1 MPVII
6 NGEVVADTDPRA
18 VAHRNRGRN
27 SQQQQQRRG
36 TGRFGT
42 LGGSSSNNNTNNN
55 GRFASGRNN
64 NNNNNNARNGQNGPL
79 AGLENLLG
87 VSGKTFKVPAV
98 LGNPSF
104 EVPVII
110 LIIVAFVTLLTSW
123 RFGLGATLLVYL
135 YYNSLQ
141 TPAAPP
147 R

>member
-27 SQQQQQRRG
+27 SHQRG

-42 LGGSSSNNNTNNN
+42 VGGNNNNNYTNNN
-55 GRFASGRNN
+55 GRFASSRNN
-64 NNNNNNARNGQNGPL
+64 NNNNNNGQNGPL
-79 AGLENLLG
+79 AGLENMLG

-98 LGNPSF
+98 MGNPSF

-110 LIIVAFVTLLTSW
+110 LIIIAFVTLLTSW